1 MSHVATDPGARA
13 PAKRWEV
20 RLPPPGLILIG
31 QVSLLVAMLGLWQI
45 AISLGWIEAYL
56 YGKPIGIITTGWEMI
71 RSGALFRDM
80 GLTAFEAVS
89 GFLIGTMSG
98 SVIGLALWLTPTGSA
113 ILRPYMIALNGL
125 PKIAL
130 GPLIIIWFGIGLG
143 SKVALAA
150 LITFIVAL
158 IAAQQG
164 AREVDNDLVKLMRS
178 LGASRLRTWRTVI
191 VPGAMPWIVSAF
203 RLNVGFALIGAVVG
217 EYIASNQGLGYMI
230 AYAGTL
236 YDLDAVWVGIAAL
249 MVVALLM
256 YGAIDWCERR
266 LLRN

>member
-1 MSHVATDPGARA
+1 M
-13 PAKRWEV
+13 
-20 RLPPPGLILIG
+20 ILAG
-31 QVSLLVAMLGLWQI
+31 QVILLVAILGLWQI

-56 YGKPIGIITTGWEMI
+56 YGKPIGIFVTGWEMM
-71 RSGALFRDM
+71 RSGTLFRDM

-89 GFLIGTMSG
+89 GFLIGTISG

-164 AREVDNDLVKLMRS
+164 AREVDSDLVKLMRS

-266 LLRN
+266 LIRA